1 MWAPELLA
9 VLERIRNHFN
19 EPVNINSGYR
29 TPTWNTK
36 VGGAKNSYHMK
47 GMAAD
52 IAVKNHNSKEVA
64 EYASKVLGELGG
76 VIRYSNFVHIDVRE
90 NKYRKGV

>member
-1 MWAPELLA
+1 
-9 VLERIRNHFN
+9 
-19 EPVNINSGYR
+19 
-29 TPTWNTK
+29 
-36 VGGAKNSYHMK
+36 MK

-52 IAVKNHNSKEVA
+52 IVIKKHNSKEVA

-90 NKYRKGV
+90 SKYRKGV